1 MKKKLRDIVAKRCID
16 FDPKAPRKRRSKRL
30 KSLSIDLATTENGND
45 GEMNEREGDNI
56 GNKLFVDQS
65 QDSLPVV
72 GNKPPNIRDSLD
84 STHITPRSPLPSD
97 SLASLALLKLASKG
111 QVSPIL
117 DRSQNVVE
125 LINVFEPTMQQLPK
139 KRRGPTKIEPI
150 AIEECNK
157 VGITFDQFGQP
168 IEEDSIGL
176 SSFLGPLVREVVPVT
191 LSDWRKLSTRS
202 KEILWTSIQLRYNV
216 KEDWQRKCIFQKMG
230 RLWRAE
236 KSRILSQIQSTSTN
250 EELVKMK
257 PSNIQS
263 MYDWMEFV
271 KEKKSTR
278 LKAKSEKFKSM
289 KEMQLPSTRCKSYTR
304 LAEEMKKSCLDSS
317 PVRRVAL
324 REKAHR
330 KEDGN
335 HVNSQVA
342 KTLKVEY
349 LGHIVSGQGL
359 EVDPEKIRSIKQWPV
374 PTNMRELRGF
384 LGLTG
389 YCKRFVQSSIVASLT
404 RLLKLGAFKWNEEA
418 QLAFDKLKEAMM
430 TLPVLALPDFN
441 LPFEVETD
449 ASGYGV
455 GAVLIQNKRPI
466 AFFSHN
472 LALRDRAKP
481 VYERELMAVV
491 LVVQRW
497 RRPYLLGRRFV
508 VKTGQRSLKFLLEQR
523 VIQPQYQKWFAKLL
537 GYFFEVIY
545 NSGLENKAVDALSR
559 VTSMVHLNQL
569 TAPALIDLK
578 VIKEEVEN
586 DDHLKDIIRRIKGG
600 EEVQKYTLQ
609 QDMLQYKGRLVIAK
623 NSTLIPT
630 ILYTYHDSVF
640 CGHLGYLRTYKRL
653 TGELFWQG
661 MKGDV

>member
-30 KSLSIDLATTENGND
+30 KSLSIDLATTEDGND

-263 MYDWMEFV
+263 MYDWMDFV

-289 KEMQLPSTRCKSYTR
+289 KEMQLPSTRHKSYTR
-304 LAEEMKKSCLDSS
+304 LAEEM
-317 PVRRVAL
+317 
-324 REKAHR
+324 
-330 KEDGN
+330 
-335 HVNSQVA
+335 
-342 KTLKVEY
+342 
-349 LGHIVSGQGL
+349 
-359 EVDPEKIRSIKQWPV
+359 
-374 PTNMRELRGF
+374 
-384 LGLTG
+384 
-389 YCKRFVQSSIVASLT
+389 
-404 RLLKLGAFKWNEEA
+404 
-418 QLAFDKLKEAMM
+418 
-430 TLPVLALPDFN
+430 
-441 LPFEVETD
+441 
-449 ASGYGV
+449 
-455 GAVLIQNKRPI
+455 VLII
-466 AFFSHN
+466 
-472 LALRDRAKP
+472 
-481 VYERELMAVV
+481 
-491 LVVQRW
+491 
-497 RRPYLLGRRFV
+497 
-508 VKTGQRSLKFLLEQR
+508 
-523 VIQPQYQKWFAKLL
+523 
-537 GYFFEVIY
+537 
-545 NSGLENKAVDALSR
+545 
-559 VTSMVHLNQL
+559 LN
-569 TAPALIDLK
+569 
-578 VIKEEVEN
+578 
-586 DDHLKDIIRRIKGG
+586 
-600 EEVQKYTLQ
+600 
-609 QDMLQYKGRLVIAK
+609 
-623 NSTLIPT
+623 
-630 ILYTYHDSVF
+630 
-640 CGHLGYLRTYKRL
+640 
-653 TGELFWQG
+653 
-661 MKGDV
+661 